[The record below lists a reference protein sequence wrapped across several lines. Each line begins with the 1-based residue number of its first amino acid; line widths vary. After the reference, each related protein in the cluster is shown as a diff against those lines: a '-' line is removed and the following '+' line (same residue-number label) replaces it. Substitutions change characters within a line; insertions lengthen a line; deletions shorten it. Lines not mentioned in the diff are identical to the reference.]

1 MAHHHTGKAS
11 LRGAEPTRRVRSN
24 PGAKLG
30 GIIEPSSSR
39 PNASDVA
46 PANDGREPFHASLD
60 EYLPLLA
67 RSPRMRGLAHLI
79 QEVARTD
86 ATVLVRGE
94 SGVGKNLVAR
104 AIHALSVRRDK
115 PFVLV
120 NCAALPAELLETE
133 LFGHEKGAFTGAH
146 RRKLGQF
153 EFASGGTICLD
164 EIGELPR
171 SLQAKLL
178 HVLQDLQFSR
188 IGGRELIRADVRV
201 IATTNRDL
209 EAAMQNGQFR
219 EDLYYR
225 LYVIEIHVPPLRER
239 REAIPALAQHFL
251 GRSNRQY
258 RRNVTLPPD
267 LVALM
272 EEYHWPGNVRE
283 LENCVRRLVV
293 LGNPERVRD
302 ELASRVDAA
311 QRRGPPAISARE
323 VVPVDPFLVVAAP
336 AGLALKD
343 IARRAAREAERKAL
357 LEVLGAVRWNRAA
370 AARTL
375 KVSYKT
381 LLSKLTECGISPN
394 RPSPPA

>member
-1 MAHHHTGKAS
+1 M
-11 LRGAEPTRRVRSN
+11 
-24 PGAKLG
+24 
-30 GIIEPSSSR
+30 
-39 PNASDVA
+39 
-46 PANDGREPFHASLD
+46 
-60 EYLPLLA
+60 
-67 RSPRMRGLAHLI
+67 
-79 QEVARTD
+79 
-86 ATVLVRGE
+86 
-94 SGVGKNLVAR
+94 
-104 AIHALSVRRDK
+104 
-115 PFVLV
+115 
-120 NCAALPAELLETE
+120 
-133 LFGHEKGAFTGAH
+133 
-146 RRKLGQF
+146 
-153 EFASGGTICLD
+153 
-164 EIGELPR
+164 
-171 SLQAKLL
+171 
-178 HVLQDLQFSR
+178 
-188 IGGRELIRADVRV
+188 IRADVRV

-293 LGNPERVRD
+293 LGNPERARD

-381 LLSKLTECGISPN
+381 LLNKLTECGISPN